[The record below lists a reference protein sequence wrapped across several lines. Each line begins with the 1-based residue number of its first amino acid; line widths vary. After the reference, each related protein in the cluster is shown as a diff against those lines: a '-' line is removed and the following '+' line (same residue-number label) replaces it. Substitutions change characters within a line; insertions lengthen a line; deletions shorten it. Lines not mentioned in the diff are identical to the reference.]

1 MKTLETAEFAAKL
14 QNRSNEAAAK
24 SPSVESLESRIE
36 LLKNFVRRRP
46 QISAGVLSYWL
57 RNENS

>member
-14 QNRSNEAAAK
+14 QYRSNDATAK

-46 QISAGVLSYWL
+46 QTSAGVLAYWL
-57 RNENS
+57 RSENS